1 MRPFV
6 CYGGVHRLVKIVFL
20 GDSLTQGTF
29 GISYVDRVAAATP
42 GHHFINEGVNGDTS
56 LNLYR
61 RLDEDVLAHRPDGAF
76 VMVGANDAMSYSE
89 PGARPYYRLV
99 KRVPG
104 GVVSPI
110 AFRENMRAL
119 LGRLAH
125 AGIQTWVALPPLEY
139 RPAQVAALREMN
151 GCAAEVCAELGIP
164 ALDLMAALVP
174 ADVPER
180 PPVSSRFYLR
190 SLPVM
195 LGGRQFDRLRDE
207 GGFTYSFDGIHLTA
221 GGAQRF
227 AELIVPFLQANG
239 LS

>member
-1 MRPFV
+1 M
-6 CYGGVHRLVKIVFL
+6 KIVFL

-29 GISYVDRVAAATP
+29 GVGYVDRVAAALP
-42 GHHFINEGVNGDTS
+42 GHRFINEGVNGDTS

-61 RLDEDVLAHRPDGAF
+61 RVEKDVLAYRPDGVF
-76 VMVGANDAMSYSE
+76 VMVGVNDALSLSE
-89 PGARPYYRLV
+89 PAIRTYYRFA

-104 GVVSPI
+104 GLVSPI

-119 LGRLAH
+119 LGKLAH
-125 AGIQTWVALPPLEY
+125 AGLMIWVALPPLEY
-139 RPAQVAALREMN
+139 RPAQVAALRELN
-151 GCAAEVCAELGIP
+151 AYAGQICAELDIP
-164 ALDLMAALVP
+164 ALDLMAALVS

-180 PPVSSRFYLR
+180 PPVSRRFYLR

-221 GGAQRF
+221 DGAQRF
-227 AELIVPFLQANG
+227 ADNIVPFLRANG
-239 LS
+239 L